1 MSTRSW
7 MTRRELADRERVAIH
22 TVDNWIR
29 RGVDGVCLGVSY
41 SGGQVRIPMANF
53 EVFNRL
59 IAKRRGVNQAPA
71 RSGSGSNG

>member
-1 MSTRSW
+1 MSSRSW
-7 MTRRELADRERVAIH
+7 MTRRELADRESVSIN

-29 RGVDGVCLGVSY
+29 HGVDGVCLGVSY
-41 SGGQVRIPMANF
+41 IGGQVRIPLANF

-71 RSGSGSNG
+71 RSGSGANG

>member
-1 MSTRSW
+1 MSRSW

-29 RGVDGVCLGVSY
+29 RGVDGVFLGVRY
-41 SGGQVRIPMANF
+41 IGGQVRIPLANVDAF
-53 EVFNRL
+53 CRL

-71 RSGSGSNG
+71 RSGSGANG